1 MEVVRVETTDN
12 GGEMKVVERYKKE
25 RRKEMEKVEK
35 KQERGE
41 GKD

>member
-35 KQERGE
+35 KQERGG